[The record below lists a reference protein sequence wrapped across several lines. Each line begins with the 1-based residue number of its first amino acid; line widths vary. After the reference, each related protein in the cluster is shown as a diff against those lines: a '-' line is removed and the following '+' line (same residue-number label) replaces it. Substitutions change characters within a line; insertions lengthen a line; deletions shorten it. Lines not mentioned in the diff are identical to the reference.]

1 MAIGEPESIR
11 FKSTP
16 ADQKPIGLAIHGHY
30 AECGIQP
37 EEYCRANMPV
47 DELRGAYKYNI
58 LKYLERYPRKGGVD
72 DLRKM
77 LVYVNWL
84 IELETEN
91 G

>member
-11 FKSTP
+11 FKWAP
-16 ADQKPIGLAIHGHY
+16 ADQRPIGLAIHGHY

-37 EEYCRANMPV
+37 EEYCRANMSV

-58 LKYLERYPRKGGVD
+58 LKYLERYPRKDGVS
-72 DLRKM
+72 DLRK
-77 LVYVNWL
+77 LRDYVDRL
-84 IELETEN
+84 IELETNN